1 MRGIFG
7 FDSGLDLDLKSFLRT
22 GFLTGSER
30 KIWIGL
36 ESKIFDMIFDFFQP
50 LSKFSVSLAAI
61 DLTKGLFTDDNA
73 GVTVL
78 SAKVVV
84 MSQLT

>member
-1 MRGIFG
+1 MRGTSG
-7 FDSGLDLDLKSFLRT
+7 FDSGLDLESFL
-22 GFLTGSER
+22 LTGSGR

>member
-1 MRGIFG
+1 MRGTSG
-7 FDSGLDLDLKSFLRT
+7 FDSGLDLESFL
-22 GFLTGSER
+22 LTGSGR

-50 LSKFSVSLAAI
+50 LSKFSLNLTAI

-73 GVTVL
+73 GVTVMATYYVRIAL
-78 SAKVVV
+78 
-84 MSQLT
+84 LC